1 MTFTLTFDMKRLSS
15 EILLPV
21 IFLFFIKIC
30 GSQIL
35 TNFQSLKMKSPIITE
50 RAMACCVSSL
60 ESAKSNETKFHKI
73 MRECMTE
80 SQAYNPEYVPSSY
93 PIEQSQLFSQLAQ
106 DSVIQPAFAFQKIPQ
121 KHTKTLIDSLKD
133 SGILEESFTDTTV
146 EPYVIYSND
155 QMFIER
161 RRRPSSIRSRPENV
175 RGKQRIVVSK

>member
-1 MTFTLTFDMKRLSS
+1 MKRLSS

-21 IFLFFIKIC
+21 IFLFFVKIC

-35 TNFQSLKMKSPIITE
+35 TNFQSLNTKSPIITE

-80 SQAYNPEYVPSSY
+80 RQAYNPEYVPSSY
-93 PIEQSQLFSQLAQ
+93 PIEQSQLFSQLAE

-121 KHTKTLIDSLKD
+121 VNRKFYNKFSYNILLSIAVFPEVLAFVYLFLSTDYPLSKKTFENYPNAALI
-133 SGILEESFTDTTV
+133 TT
-146 EPYVIYSND
+146 
-155 QMFIER
+155 
-161 RRRPSSIRSRPENV
+161 
-175 RGKQRIVVSK
+175 